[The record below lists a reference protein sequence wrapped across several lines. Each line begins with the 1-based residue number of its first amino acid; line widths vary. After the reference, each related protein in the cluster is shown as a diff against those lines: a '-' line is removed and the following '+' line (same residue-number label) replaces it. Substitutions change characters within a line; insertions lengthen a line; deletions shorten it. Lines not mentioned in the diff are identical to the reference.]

1 MGGISLEQAVWLL
14 AAAAVAAP
22 LAKALRIGSVLGY
35 LLAGV
40 LMGPFGF
47 GKVFSSY
54 SAEQLL
60 HVAEFGV
67 VLLLFLIGLELRP
80 RRLMAMRNA
89 VFGLGAAQV
98 GITGV
103 LIAIV
108 ALVIGQPFLPALFIG
123 LVLSLSSTAFA
134 LQVLE
139 ERGEL
144 TAKHGRLA
152 FAVRLFQD
160 LAAIPLIALTPF
172 FAVSIAG
179 TAAKMDI
186 LSALKA
192 LLTIAAVVVVGRFL
206 IDRVLQL
213 IARAK
218 VREAMTAAAL
228 LTVVGV
234 SLVMM
239 KAGLSPSLGAFLAG
253 ALLAESSYRHQLEAD
268 IQPFEG
274 LLLGMFFTAVGMTL
288 NVELL
293 LLEPWL
299 IVGLVALLVAIKI
312 AVLYGLGIWHGL
324 EPWAARRLS
333 IAISQGGEFAFVLL
347 AAGVMAGVMTRHVS
361 EPLEVAVTLSMAL
374 TPLLLMLDDYVKRP
388 AAAPVAFV
396 APPPAEAHVIVA
408 GFGRVG
414 QIAARILRGKGIA
427 FTALDI
433 NPEQIALV
441 EKFGSK
447 AFYGDA
453 SRLEVLEAA
462 QAGKARALVLAID
475 DVDASLRTARIVRD
489 HFPTLPIYAR
499 ARNRN
504 HVHQLMDLGVKV
516 IRRETYLAALDL
528 SRELLRGLGLNEREV
543 RATVETF
550 ARHDE
555 ARLTEH
561 YKFYTDEQKM
571 MELGRSDADMLAK
584 LFAEDQASDKAAT
597 EAVES
602 AGTLRPAVK
611 KPRVRA

>member
-1 MGGISLEQAVWLL
+1 MGNITLEQAVWLL

-22 LAKALRIGSVLGY
+22 LAKMLRIGSVLGY

-40 LMGPFGF
+40 LMGPFGI

-54 SAEQLL
+54 SAEQLM

-67 VLLLFLIGLELRP
+67 VMLLFLIGLELRP
-80 RRLMAMRNA
+80 RRLIAMRNA
-89 VFGLGAAQV
+89 IFGLGGAQV

-103 LIAIV
+103 IIAII
-108 ALVIGQPFLPALFIG
+108 ALAIGQPFLPALFIG

-134 LQVLE
+134 LQVME
-139 ERGEL
+139 EKGEL

-152 FAVRLFQD
+152 FAVLLFQD
-160 LAAIPLIALTPF
+160 LAALPLIALTPL
-172 FAVSIAG
+172 FAVAVVG
-179 TAAKMDI
+179 TAARMDL
-186 LSALKA
+186 LSAAQA
-192 LLTIAAVVVVGRFL
+192 LFTISVVIVVGRFV
-206 IDRVLQL
+206 IDKALRL

-239 KAGLSPSLGAFLAG
+239 KAGLSPALGAFIAG

-288 NVELL
+288 NLELIA
-293 LLEPWL
+293 LEPGL
-299 IVGLVALLVAIKI
+299 IAVLVLLLVAIKI
-312 AVLYGLGIWHGL
+312 AVLYGLGISHGL
-324 EPWAARRLS
+324 EPWAARRLG
-333 IAISQGGEFAFVLL
+333 ITLSQGGEFAFVLL
-347 AAGVMAGVMTRHVS
+347 AAGVTTGVMTRHVS

-374 TPLLLMLDDYVKRP
+374 TPLLLMLDDALARR
-388 AAAPVAFV
+388 AAPVQAFV
-396 APPPAEAHVIVA
+396 APPPEEAHVIIA
-408 GFGRVG
+408 GFGRFG
-414 QIAARILRGKGIA
+414 QIIARILRGKQIP

-441 EKFGSK
+441 ERFGSK
-447 AFYGDA
+447 AFFGDA

-462 QAGKARALVLAID
+462 QAAKARAFVLAID
-475 DVDASLRTARIVRD
+475 DPEASLRAAQIVRQ
-489 HFPTLPIYAR
+489 HFPAVPIYAR

-516 IRRETYLAALDL
+516 IRRETYLSALDL
-528 SRELLRGLGLNEREV
+528 SREVLKGMGLPERQA

-555 ARLTEH
+555 IRLTEH

-571 MELGRSDADMLAK
+571 MEMARSDADTLAS
-584 LFAEDQASDKAAT
+584 LFAEDQAASEAAIAADT
-597 EAVES
+597 S
-602 AGTLRPAVK
+602 AGEIRPAAK